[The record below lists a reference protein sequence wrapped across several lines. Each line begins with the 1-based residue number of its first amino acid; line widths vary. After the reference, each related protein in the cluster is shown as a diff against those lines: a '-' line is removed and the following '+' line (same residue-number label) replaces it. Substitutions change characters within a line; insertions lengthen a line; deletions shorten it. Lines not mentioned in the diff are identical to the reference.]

1 MLRTIF
7 FYFLILS
14 ILISLFSI
22 GFGYFF
28 HWLLPIGFD
37 TSIVIGFLLA
47 FMLIFIM
54 IQTGG
59 NENTQSDRNNDEVM
73 ISARDLRNFYQ
84 PVMKKP
90 RRK

>member
-1 MLRTIF
+1 MLRTIL

-37 TSIVIGFLLA
+37 TSILIGFLLV

-54 IQTGG
+54 TQTSRYEK
-59 NENTQSDRNNDEVM
+59 NDDEVM
-73 ISARDLRNFYQ
+73 ISAKDFRYFSQ
-84 PVMKKP
+84 PVVRKP
-90 RRK
+90 RKK

>member
-1 MLRTIF
+1 MIRTILL
-7 FYFLILS
+7 YFLILS

-22 GFGYFF
+22 GFGYVF
-28 HWLLPIGFD
+28 HWLLPIGLD
-37 TSIVIGFLLA
+37 TSIIIGFLLT

-59 NENTQSDRNNDEVM
+59 NDKNQSEIDNDDIK
-73 ISARDLRNFYQ
+73 ISARDFRYFTQ
-84 PVMKKP
+84 PTVRKP

>member
-1 MLRTIF
+1 MIRTIL

-37 TSIVIGFLLA
+37 TSILIGFLLT

-54 IQTGG
+54 TQTGG
-59 NENTQSDRNNDEVM
+59 YEKNQSERDNDEVM
-73 ISARDLRNFYQ
+73 ISARDFKYFTQ
-84 PVMKKP
+84 PVVRKP